1 MAMYYRYFIN
11 GCEVS
16 RQEMAYWVS
25 GRVGG
30 NPNFVI
36 SQVESVASS
45 FFMESG
51 SDIYDDFSIGIRVVR
66 CY

>member
-1 MAMYYRYFIN
+1 MFLRYFIN

-16 RQEMAYWVS
+16 REEMAYWVTN
-25 GRVGG
+25 RVGG
-30 NPNFVI
+30 NPNVVI

-45 FFMESG
+45 FFMETG
-51 SDIYDDFSIGIRVVR
+51 SNIYEDYSMGIRVVR